1 MSFLLNLIYF
11 KKINKIM
18 KHKILLS
25 ILTLSISFPVFAEY
39 KIMLNSEKIKIPEP
53 TIPSLELN
61 HTFTNC
67 GKTGRFGP
75 NENQCI
81 NEYNG
86 QNILKEAFNFYVDNG
101 YQIFTVNKNGIYNI
115 TAIGAQGGNGGT
127 DSKIIRG
134 GFAARV
140 SGEFSLKKGDVVKV
154 LIGQKGSTGIY
165 NGNHFGGG
173 GGGTYVSTINN
184 EPLIVGAGGNGTNIN
199 YTGVSGSTEDGDG
212 QGPVID
218 NFNSNKAGCGG
229 GFYTNGQCSDY
240 EGSDGE
246 SFINGGL
253 GGATPT
259 KVSPADGGFGGGSGV
274 FWNAS
279 GAGGGYSGGV
289 GANRPDETYQGVSA
303 KSFNNGNN
311 KVSSV
316 YNSGGHGKVTIE
328 YIQ

>member
-1 MSFLLNLIYF
+1 
-11 KKINKIM
+11 M

-134 GFAARV
+134 G
-140 SGEFSLKKGDVVKV
+140 
-154 LIGQKGSTGIY
+154 
-165 NGNHFGGG
+165 
-173 GGGTYVSTINN
+173 
-184 EPLIVGAGGNGTNIN
+184 
-199 YTGVSGSTEDGDG
+199 
-212 QGPVID
+212 
-218 NFNSNKAGCGG
+218 
-229 GFYTNGQCSDY
+229 
-240 EGSDGE
+240 
-246 SFINGGL
+246 
-253 GGATPT
+253 
-259 KVSPADGGFGGGSGV
+259 
-274 FWNAS
+274 
-279 GAGGGYSGGV
+279 GYSGGV

-316 YNSGGHGKVTIE
+316 YNSGGHGKVIIE